1 MTRLEPELRLT
12 LIEHV
17 AHIVARDYAK
27 IPADLVKLGFVPQG
41 QEEAALSSGV
51 VDLLTAT
58 YSKRAEGG
66 GFANFDV
73 PALFDELQALSYP

>member
-1 MTRLEPELRLT
+1 MTTLEPELRLT

-41 QEEAALSSGV
+41 QV
-51 VDLLTAT
+51 RVRVRV
-58 YSKRAEGG
+58 RAKV
-66 GFANFDV
+66 NM
-73 PALFDELQALSYP
+73 QAPSPPNP